1 MLAGLVSSAL
11 LAAGLVVAGGAAPA
25 AAATAATDPTYNV
38 VDRPDAGVTADAL
51 PTVQIDGV
59 VWDTAIAGDTVYAG
73 GQFANAR
80 PAGSAAGTNQTPRS
94 NLLSFNIRT
103 GVMDAGFAPTVNG
116 RIRAM
121 ALSPDKSRLYIAGAF
136 TEVNGKTRSRV
147 AAFNTADGSLVST
160 FAPTMGSDVF
170 SVVVTKSAVY
180 LGGWFT
186 SANGVARNRLAA
198 VDPTTGATLGWAP
211 TADSTVNTMALSP
224 DGTRVIVGGIF
235 SKLNGAT
242 APGIGS
248 IDAANGSSYPFAVNQ
263 TVQNYGNSAGI
274 YSVKTD
280 STNVYA
286 SAYWFG
292 GTGNFEGQ
300 LVADPYTGAIKSM
313 ADCHGDTYDSTVS
326 NGILYTVSHHHDC
339 SNINAFPDTNP
350 RNRWKRANAFTLDAT
365 TTVGHNTAGGY
376 YDFYGQPAPSVINWF
391 PDVAAGSYTGQAQ
404 GGWTTESTNEYVVEG
419 GEFPSVNNVAQQGLV
434 RFAIPSLATNKQG
447 PRVSA
452 TDSAPK
458 LRGLSGT
465 SVRVSWP
472 SNWDR
477 DDMSLTYKLYRS
489 DKGSAPV
496 FTQTKPAE
504 FWNLPTQVFTD
515 TGLTPGATY
524 GYYVTA
530 TDPKGNTLK
539 SATTTI
545 TTGTDVV
552 DQSAYAQ
559 AVVNDGANHYWRLD
573 EKAGQTVST
582 DWAGGN
588 DLLLGSGVANG
599 TAGAVNGSPDTA
611 ATFDGTAN
619 GTAGQTSSEVAP
631 QVFSAE
637 AWFKTT
643 STSGGKILGFGDSQ
657 LGNSGGYDRHVYLD
671 NAGHLTFGV
680 YPGSVRSVTSGGTYN
695 DGAWH
700 QVVVSLSD
708 GGMKLYVD
716 GLLEGADQ
724 GTTSGQAFNG
734 YWRVGGDN
742 LGGWPSTGSSQNV
755 AGAIDDVSTYPTAL
769 TAAQVRNHYTSTGRT
784 LNLPSSP
791 DDAYGQ
797 KVYADNPTLFWRLN
811 EQPGSTT
818 VADSSQGRTPG
829 VASNG
834 VTFGAATTV
843 APGTAGAFDGN
854 DDTLASS
861 RQFTNPRSYS
871 EEVWFNTTTTRGGKL
886 IGFGDLQSGG
896 SNNYDRHVYMENS
909 GQLTFGVWTGQ
920 TNLVTSPK
928 SYNDGAWHQMV
939 ATQNTTD
946 GMKLYVDGALVGT
959 NGQTDAQSYTG
970 YWRVGGDTAWGGDSS
985 FFNGRLDEAAVYPYA
1000 LSLTQVQSHYFASDA
1015 SANAAPTAAFTS
1027 SCTQLACYFD
1037 GSGSSDPDGTVA
1049 SWAWDFGDGKT
1060 ATGATAPH
1068 DYMDAGTYTVK
1079 LTVTDN
1085 NGKSTSTSQP
1095 VLVTAPPPNQAPVAA
1110 FTSSCTE
1117 RACAFDSTTSSD
1129 PDGTVSGWAW
1139 DFGDG
1144 SVSTDQNP
1152 NHTYATNGTFTVSLT
1167 VSDDLGAS
1175 NKVTHTVTV
1184 SATNAAPVAKIST
1197 KVTDLSV
1204 AVDGSGSSDA
1214 DGTVASYGWD
1224 YGDGKTG
1231 SGKTDS
1237 HTYAAAGTYTVT
1249 LTVTDDQGAT
1259 GSVTASVT
1267 VTAPPADSSVVAA
1280 DGFGR
1285 TGSRWGTADTGGAWT
1300 DSGASFFSTDGS
1312 KGVIT
1317 TKSGSGPVAS
1327 LNSVSVLDSSTTVQF
1342 SLDKLPNG
1350 TSSGGYYF
1358 TLGSRKQGTSMYRLK
1373 TRVTPA
1379 GGVQLI
1385 TYEVVSGTETTL
1397 KTQTI
1402 SGLTYTPGDVLNMRF
1417 DISGTGTTTLA
1428 GKVWRAGTQEPASA
1442 QLTGTST
1449 RSELQSAG
1457 SPEVKGYLASS
1468 STAVPVASVDN
1479 YKVTSGTTTTPPVAN
1494 VKPVAK
1500 ISTKVTDL
1508 SVAVDGSGSSDAD
1521 GTVASYGWDY
1531 GDGKTGSGKTDSH
1544 TYAAAGTYT
1553 VTLTVTDDQ
1562 GATGSVTASVTVTAP
1577 PADSSVVAADGFGRT
1592 GSRWGT
1598 ADTGG
1603 AWTDSG
1609 ASFFST
1615 DGSKGVITTK
1625 SGSGPVASLNS
1636 VSVLDSST
1644 TVQFSLDKLPNGT
1657 SSGGYYFTLGSRKQG
1672 TSMYRLK
1679 TRVTPAGGVQLI
1691 TYEVV
1696 SGTETT
1702 LKTQTISGLTYTP
1715 GDVLNMRFDISGT
1728 GTTTLAGKVWRAGT
1742 QEPASAQLTGTST
1755 RSELQSA
1762 GSPEVKGYLASSS
1775 TAVPVA
1781 SVDNYKVTRN

>member
-1 MLAGLVSSAL
+1 
-11 LAAGLVVAGGAAPA
+11 
-25 AAATAATDPTYNV
+25 
-38 VDRPDAGVTADAL
+38 
-51 PTVQIDGV
+51 
-59 VWDTAIAGDTVYAG
+59 
-73 GQFANAR
+73 
-80 PAGSAAGTNQTPRS
+80 
-94 NLLSFNIRT
+94 
-103 GVMDAGFAPTVNG
+103 
-116 RIRAM
+116 M
-121 ALSPDKSRLYIAGAF
+121 ALSPDKSRLYIVGAF
-136 TEVNGKTRSRV
+136 TQVDGKARNRV
-147 AAFNTADGSLVST
+147 AAFNTADGSLVSS
-160 FAPTMGSDVF
+160 FAPSMGADVF

-198 VDPTTGATLGWAP
+198 LDPATGATLGWAP
-211 TADSTVNTMALSP
+211 VADSTVNTMALSP

-235 SKLNGAT
+235 SQLNGAT

-248 IDAANGSSYPFAVNQ
+248 IDAANGTSYPFAANR

-274 YSVKTD
+274 YSLKAD
-280 STNVYA
+280 STSVYA

-292 GTGNFEGQ
+292 GTGNFEGV
-300 LVADPYTGAIKSM
+300 LVADPYTGAITSM
-313 ADCHGDTYDSTVS
+313 ADCHGDTYDATVS

-350 RNRWKRANAFTLDAT
+350 RNRWKRGNAFTLNPT

-391 PDVAAGSYTGQAQ
+391 PDVAAGSFTGQSQ

-419 GEFPSVNNVAQQGLV
+419 GEFPSVNNTAQQGLV

-447 PRVSA
+447 PRVGA
-452 TDSAPK
+452 ADSAPR

-477 DDMSLTYKLYRS
+477 DDLSLTYKVFRS
-489 DKGSAPV
+489 DKGSTPV

-504 FWNLPTQVFTD
+504 FWNLPTQVFSD

-530 TDPKGNTLK
+530 TDANGNSVK

-552 DQSAYAQ
+552 DQSAYSQ
-559 AVVNDGANHYWRLD
+559 AVVNDGATHYWRLD
-573 EKAGQTVST
+573 EKPGQTGST

-588 DLLLGSGVANG
+588 DLVLGSGVANG
-599 TAGAVNGSPDTA
+599 AAGAVNGSPDTA

-619 GTAGQTSSEVAP
+619 GTAGQTSSEPGP
-631 QVFSAE
+631 QVFSTE

-657 LGNSGGYDRHVYLD
+657 LGNSGSYDRHVYLD

-700 QVVVSLSD
+700 QVVASLS
-708 GGMKLYVD
+708 GSGVKLYVD
-716 GLLEGADQ
+716 GLLEGSDEA
-724 GTTSGQAFNG
+724 TTSAQGYNG

-742 LGGWPSTGSSQNV
+742 FGGWPSTGSSQNV
-755 AGAIDDVSTYPTAL
+755 AGTIDDVSVYPTAL
-769 TAAQVRNHYTSTGRT
+769 TSAQVRNHYTSTGRT

-797 KVYADNPTLFWRLN
+797 RVYADNPTLFWRLD
-811 EQPGSTT
+811 EQPGATT

-843 APGTAGAFDGN
+843 APGTAGAFDGS
-854 DDTLASS
+854 DDTLASQ

-871 EEVWFNTTTTRGGKL
+871 EEVWFNTTTTHGGKL
-886 IGFGDLQSGG
+886 MGFGDRQSGFSG
-896 SNNYDRHVYMENS
+896 NYDRHVYMENS

-920 TNLVTSPK
+920 TNLVTSPRA
-928 SYNDGAWHQMV
+928 YNDGRWHQMV
-939 ATQNTTD
+939 ATQNPTD

-985 FFNGRLDEAAVYPYA
+985 FFNGSLDEAAVYPFA
-1000 LSLTQVQSHYFASDA
+1000 LSQTQVQNHYFASGA
-1015 SANAAPTAAFTS
+1015 SDNAAPTAAFTW
-1027 SCTQLACYFD
+1027 SCTQLTCYLD
-1037 GSGSSDPDGTVA
+1037 GSTSNDPDGSIA
-1049 SWAWDFGDGKT
+1049 SWAWDFGDGT
-1060 ATGATAPH
+1060 QASGATTPH
-1068 DYMDAGTYTVK
+1068 DYLQAGTYTVRLSVK
-1079 LTVTDN
+1079 DN
-1085 NGKSTSTSQP
+1085 NGTSASTTQQ
-1095 VLVTAPPPNQAPVAA
+1095 VVVTAPPPNQAPVAA
-1110 FTSSCTE
+1110 FTSSCTG
-1117 RACAFDSTTSSD
+1117 RTCAFDSSTSSD

-1139 DFGDG
+1139 DLGDG

-1152 NHTYATNGTFTVSLT
+1152 SHTYATNGTFTVSLT

-1175 NKVTHTVTV
+1175 NTVTHTVTV
-1184 SATNAAPVAKIST
+1184 TVAAANAKPVAK
-1197 KVTDLSV
+1197 V
-1204 AVDGSGSSDA
+1204 ATQVSGLTVSVDGSGSTDA
-1214 DGTVASYGWD
+1214 DGTVASYAWA
-1224 YGDGKTG
+1224 YGDGG
-1231 SGKTDS
+1231 SGAGKTDS

-1259 GSVTASVT
+1259 GSATAQVVVS
-1267 VTAPPADSSVVAA
+1267 APPASSVVAA

-1285 TGSRWGTADTGGAWT
+1285 TGSRWGTADTGGSWT
-1300 DSGASFFSTDGS
+1300 DSGASWFATDGS
-1312 KGVIT
+1312 KGIIT

-1350 TSSGGYYF
+1350 SSSGGYFF
-1358 TLGSRKQGTSMYRLK
+1358 TLGARKQGTSMYRLK
-1373 TRVTPA
+1373 ARVLPS
-1379 GGVQLI
+1379 GGVQLLA
-1385 TYEVVSGTETTL
+1385 YEVASGTETTI
-1397 KTQTI
+1397 KSQTVT
-1402 SGLTYTPGDVLNMRF
+1402 GLTYAPGDVLNVRF
-1417 DISGTGTTTLA
+1417 DVSGSGTTALA
-1428 GKVWRAGTQEPASA
+1428 GKVWRDGTAEPAAA
-1442 QLTGTST
+1442 QLTATS
-1449 RSELQSAG
+1449 SLSALQSAG

-1468 STAVPVASVDN
+1468 STVVPVASVDN
-1479 YKVTSGTTTTPPVAN
+1479 YKVTSGVTTTPPAAN
-1494 VKPVAK
+1494 AKPVAK
-1500 ISTKVTDL
+1500 
-1508 SVAVDGSGSSDAD
+1508 VATQVSGLTVSVDGSGSTDAD
-1521 GTVASYGWDY
+1521 GTVASYAWAY
-1531 GDGKTGSGKTDSH
+1531 GDGGSGAGKTDSH

-1562 GATGSVTASVTVTAP
+1562 GATGSATAQVVVSAP
-1577 PADSSVVAADGFGRT
+1577 PASSVVAADGFGRT

-1603 AWTDSG
+1603 SWTDSG
-1609 ASFFST
+1609 ASWFAT
-1615 DGSKGVITTK
+1615 DGSKGIITTK

-1644 TVQFSLDKLPNGT
+1644 TVQFSLDKLPNGS
-1657 SSGGYYFTLGSRKQG
+1657 SSGGYFFTLGARKQG

-1679 TRVTPAGGVQLI
+1679 ARVLPSGGVQLLA
-1691 TYEVV
+1691 YEVA

-1702 LKTQTISGLTYTP
+1702 IKSQTVTGLTYAP
-1715 GDVLNMRFDISGT
+1715 GDVLNVRFDVSGSGT
-1728 GTTTLAGKVWRAGT
+1728 TALAGKVWRDGT
-1742 QEPASAQLTGTST
+1742 AEPAAAQLTATS
-1755 RSELQSA
+1755 SLSALQSA

-1775 TAVPVA
+1775 TVVPVA
-1781 SVDNYKVTRN
+1781 SVDNYKVVRS